1 MASIDML
8 GAHSAWDNKY
18 RILPIENSL
27 YKLLQLFIPLVVI
40 LGLVDFSK
48 ATEGGGDLEIWY
60 AHPTTHAKK
69 TFINSSI

>member
-48 ATEGGGDLEIWY
+48 ATEGGGGLGNRKYDMRIQRPMQKRLL
-60 AHPTTHAKK
+60 
-69 TFINSSI
+69 